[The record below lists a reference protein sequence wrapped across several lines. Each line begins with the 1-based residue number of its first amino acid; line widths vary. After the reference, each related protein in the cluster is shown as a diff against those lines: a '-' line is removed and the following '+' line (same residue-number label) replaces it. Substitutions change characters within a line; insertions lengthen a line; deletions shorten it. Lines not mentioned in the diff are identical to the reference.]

1 VHGEPPI
8 ALESACRHGIS
19 GPDMLHAWA
28 FATDVFEL
36 SEEMVL
42 YVGPDRAGNMLEVG
56 VVEWHEDWA
65 IAHAMRARPRFLR

>member
-1 VHGEPPI
+1 
-8 ALESACRHGIS
+8 
-19 GPDMLHAWA
+19 MLHAWA